1 MKTRFLILLT
11 LLSAVVLVSCIA
23 QVAQTTPAA
32 QPVSEAAPT
41 EETAPVEQPVS
52 EAVPTEETSPAQLF
66 IFSNSSPH
74 ISVIDPETNQI
85 IQTADLP
92 DFTSWTWNDDNN
104 YFDGQNLWLGLR
116 NPDTDAVEVIAL
128 NLDTLEVA
136 SRLDLGQDKLTLY
149 IGKATRNGVLHV
161 GKMDSDQVVT
171 IDTKAFEVMETWDV
185 PTNGD
190 VVCDAD
196 IAIGADG
203 VERFYYPTRNGDTLV
218 SLDVESGEALKV
230 VDTPDG
236 STPLMLTTAP
246 DNTVWVQETDS
257 NTNAVFDPVTLDLKK
272 RFLTGEG
279 PIVASFSADGKYGY
293 IGHGRDTIV
302 TVIDTQ
308 TLEEIQRIEA
318 GTNPQKLAIHPN
330 GRYVYAILTQEAA
343 VAVID
348 TGSWQVTDRIDLGTN
363 PTGIYLR
370 AGSS

>member
-1 MKTRFLILLT
+1 MKTRFLMLLI
-11 LLSAVVLVSCIA
+11 LLSAAALASCVV
-23 QVAQTTPAA
+23 QVVETTPVA
-32 QPVSEAAPT
+32 QPVSEAVTA
-41 EETAPVEQPVS
+41 EETGL
-52 EAVPTEETSPAQLF
+52 AQLF

-85 IQTADLP
+85 IQTTDLP

-116 NPDTDAVEVIAL
+116 HPDTNAVEIIAL
-128 NLDTLEVA
+128 NLDTLEIT

-161 GKMDSDQVVT
+161 GKMDSGQVAA
-171 IDTKAFEVMETWDV
+171 IDTKAFEVLETWDV

-203 VERFYYPTRNGDTLV
+203 VERFYYPTRKGDTLV
-218 SLDVESGEALKV
+218 SLDVETGETLKI

-257 NTNAVFDPVTLDLKK
+257 NTNAVFDPVTLELKK

-302 TVIDTQ
+302 TVVDTQ
-308 TLEEIQRIEA
+308 TLEEVQRIEV
-318 GTNPQKLAIHPN
+318 GTNPQKLAIHPS
-330 GRYVYAILTQEAA
+330 GRYVYAILTEEAA

-348 TGSWQVTDRIDLGTN
+348 TDSWQVTNRIDLGTN

>member
-1 MKTRFLILLT
+1 MKTRFLILSI
-11 LLSAVVLVSCIA
+11 LLIGAMLVGCTIA
-23 QVAQTTPAA
+23 QTEAPAA
-32 QPVSEAAPT
+32 SQPVAAEVS
-41 EETAPVEQPVS
+41 EETGA
-52 EAVPTEETSPAQLF
+52 AQLF
-66 IFSNSSPH
+66 ILSNSSPH
-74 ISVIDPETNQI
+74 VSVIDTGTNQVVK
-85 IQTADLP
+85 TVDLP

-116 NPDTDAVEVIAL
+116 NPDTDEVEVIAL
-128 NLDTLEVA
+128 NLDTLEIT
-136 SRLDLGQDKLTLY
+136 SRLPIGTDKLTLY
-149 IGKATRNGVLHV
+149 IGKATRQGILHV
-161 GKMDSDQVVT
+161 GKMDSGQVVT
-171 IDTKAFEVMETWDV
+171 IDTNEFQVMETWDV

-203 VERFYYPTRNGDTLV
+203 VERFYYPTRKGDTLV
-218 SLDVESGEALKV
+218 SLNAESGETIEI
-230 VDTPDG
+230 VDTPEG

-257 NTNAVFDPVTLDLKK
+257 NTNAVFDPVTLELKS

-293 IGHGRDTIV
+293 IGHGGDTIV
-302 TVIDTQ
+302 TVIDTG
-308 TLEEIQRIEA
+308 TLEEIQRIEV

-330 GRYVYAILTQEAA
+330 GQHVYAILTKEAA

-348 TGSWQVTDRIDLGTN
+348 TSSWEVTDRIDLGTN

-370 AGSS
+370 AGAS